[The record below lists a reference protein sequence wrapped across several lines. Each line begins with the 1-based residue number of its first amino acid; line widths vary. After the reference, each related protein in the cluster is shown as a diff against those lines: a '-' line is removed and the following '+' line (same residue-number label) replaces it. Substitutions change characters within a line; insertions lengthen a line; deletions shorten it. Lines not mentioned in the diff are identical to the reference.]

1 MTNPVRCK
9 TEQGKRVACPASNEM
24 IPGNSRSMVR
34 PAPVYRKINGCHL
47 AGLWLVRIQNPAYD
61 GAFLF
66 SRLFSDIYFFSK
78 SFLLNSYFNSTD
90 LLSV

>member
-47 AGLWLVRIQNPAYD
+47 AGLWLVRTQNPAYE
-61 GAFLF
+61 GASLN
-66 SRLFSDIYFFSK
+66 K
-78 SFLLNSYFNSTD
+78 SVLAA
-90 LLSV
+90 

>member
-47 AGLWLVRIQNPAYD
+47 AGLWLVRIQNPAYE
-61 GAFLF
+61 GASLNK
-66 SRLFSDIYFFSK
+66 SVLAASSAARTNLTQQRLGMIP
-78 SFLLNSYFNSTD
+78 LLH
-90 LLSV
+90 